1 MELTSEYKLLA
12 EQYLGDTGNGN
23 VYIRTYAKCTI
34 QQIEQ
39 NRSAVTVK
47 SVLYLSAGTFT
58 TGQPTKASTWASEM
72 DGVGDKD
79 VHGTYSSGETILT
92 EIGGWITHNAD
103 GIYSNGYATTDFKST
118 PWGWNGTAYGT
129 FSLKKI
135 PRYATCNQ
143 SLNSKTETTIKMNW
157 SSDNTIDYVWYSKN
171 NGTSW
176 TAVGSVNAT
185 SGSYSITG
193 LTPNTTYNIKTRVR
207 RKDSQLATDSNTL
220 SVTTYNYPYIT
231 KVETSNLIIG
241 NKQKLTLYNPLS
253 RTVTVKMNKDSTSG
267 TQLYSGTTNSTS
279 ITFTPTASTLYA
291 SIPSSK
297 SAKCVYSVVYSTSTK
312 TTNQYTYSINEANCI
327 PIFNNFTYSDV
338 DTTITSLTGNN
349 QILVNNNSNC
359 QFTISTSNKATAK
372 NSASIVKYKC
382 EWGSKSTEV
391 SYSSTTNVTAGVDDS
406 TGNIL
411 KVTAIDSRG
420 LSASVTKT
428 ITNIAYVNAV
438 VNEATPER
446 KNGIDVETYLKLKLT
461 LWNGNWKNG
470 SDTAYNNQLKYVGYR
485 VYDGS
490 SWTSYFDITSDVKTN
505 MSSYTSGNSL
515 IINVPISKKMTI
527 HANGTSGG
535 FEIGKEYKIQVLI
548 KDGTSTATFTP
559 TSYQAT
565 LQGTVIDGK
574 VGFSRYKDSDGNY
587 HYGINGMPNSSYNF
601 NINGNQALSG
611 DLYLDGVTTNSSDNK
626 AMIIFGN
633 HTNQY
638 SFIKVNT
645 NGAFL
650 ISPSKTD
657 NSKAINFEPKDLVF
671 KSNLDGKISLG
682 KNSNRWNGVYSSND
696 MYVSKKSGDT
706 YFRAIRTDTETE
718 VYFGVG
724 AGGANH
730 GIWSTKMNKWLV
742 YSDGTH
748 GYLNGNATNVT
759 QKKSLTKQS
768 HSNFGTN
775 NGYVPDMSFIAYWNG
790 AYANNNASNLQYA
803 YQGAIQCKPKE
814 LYNNAD
820 GTNGTVTLNET
831 SVDFS
836 RLTIYYYTIQDGV
849 AGRVGYNSISICSP
863 NGKSLLLSSA
873 FPDTASKYAT
883 VYTKKIN
890 ISGKNITVDGTRKPY
905 YANIYADANSGWG
918 KQTNNIYIIRVEG
931 YK

>member
-103 GIYSNGYATTDFKST
+103 GTYSNGYATTDFKST

-253 RTVTVKMNKDSTSG
+253 RIVTVKMNKDSASG
-267 TQLYSGTTNSTS
+267 TQLYSGTTSSTS
-279 ITFTPTASTLYA
+279 IEFTPTASTLYA

-297 SAKCVYSVVYSTSTK
+297 SGKCVYSVIYSSLTK
-312 TTNQYTYSINEANCI
+312 TTSQYTYAINETNCK
-327 PIFNNFTYSDV
+327 PTFSNFTYADT

-359 QFTISTSNKATAK
+359 KFIISSSNKAVAK
-372 NSASIVKYKC
+372 NSASITKYKF
-382 EWGSKSTEV
+382 EWGSKSSEATYSASAEV
-391 SYSSTTNVTAGVDDS
+391 TSTINDS

-420 LSASVTKT
+420 LSTTVTKT
-428 ITNIAYVNAV
+428 ITNILYAGAV
-438 VNEATPER
+438 VNEVTATR
-446 KNGIDVETYLKLKLT
+446 NNGIETKTYLSGKFTIWK
-461 LWNGNWKNG
+461 GNWQNG
-470 SDTAYNNQLKYVGYR
+470 SNTNYDNQLKYVGYR

-490 SWTSYFDITSDVKTN
+490 NWTSYFDITSKVKSA
-505 MSSYTSGNSL
+505 MSSYSNSNYT
-515 IINVPISKKMTI
+515 IITLPISAKLEI
-527 HANGTSGG
+527 HANGTSSG
-535 FEIGKEYKIQVLI
+535 FTIGKSYTIQILI
-548 KDGTSTATFTP
+548 KDGNSNATFTP
-559 TSYQAT
+559 YSYQAT
-565 LQGTVIDGK
+565 RQGTVPDGK
-574 VGFSRYKDSDGNY
+574 VGFSRYKDSSGNY
-587 HYGINGMPNSSYNF
+587 HYAINGMPDSSYTMKIVGKLLF
-601 NINGNQALSG
+601 
-611 DLYLDGVTTNSSDNK
+611 
-626 AMIIFGN
+626 
-633 HTNQY
+633 
-638 SFIKVNT
+638 
-645 NGAFL
+645 NGA
-650 ISPSKTD
+650 T
-657 NSKAINFEPKDLVF
+657 
-671 KSNLDGKISLG
+671 
-682 KNSNRWNGVYSSND
+682 SSGD
-696 MYVSKKSGDT
+696 MYVTKSSGDT
-706 YFRAIRTDTETE
+706 YFRAKRSDTGTE
-718 VYFGVG
+718 VMFGVG
-724 AGGANH
+724 SGGANH
-730 GIWSTKMNKWLV
+730 GIYSMKMNKWLV
-742 YSDGTH
+742 YSDGTN

-768 HSNFGTN
+768 DSGFGTN

-790 AYANNNASNLQYA
+790 AYASNNASNLQYA
-803 YQGAIQCKPKE
+803 YQGIIQCKPKE
-814 LYNNAD
+814 LYNNGE
-820 GTNGTVTLNET
+820 GTNGTVTLNQT

-849 AGRVGYNSISICSP
+849 TGKVGYNSISICSP